1 MYLFEAYL
9 SRIID
14 MNMDEFNKNFSKVRF
29 IEDLMNIEGYHYIYE
44 EDYNNLTDNHP
55 IKQKAKKIKVEISS
69 RGFGFYQVYR
79 NIYVFKEE
87 TIFYEDN
94 ISYTKINEC
103 LNNYKNFND
112 NFFISFNFLRELV
125 LKNLLSID
133 FLDKWEAGMYIY
145 IKKSLSI

>member
-29 IEDLMNIEGYHYIYE
+29 IEDLMKIEGYHYISE
-44 EDYNNLTDNHP
+44 ENYNNLTNNHP
-55 IKQKAKKIKVEISS
+55 IKQKAKMIKVEISS
-69 RGFGFYQVYR
+69 RGFGFYQAYR